1 MPITQLFLEELA
13 AVQETAQVTD
23 AISSFAQNLKPRLK
37 FSILYEWYYG
47 GLKSVILAD
56 EARITTN
63 EPSKVGNEGRRW
75 ILVKLKARFYPLV
88 PAFSMLRAC
97 QEVNDSRRNAAR
109 TDLKGPFET
118 RSILSGYVSRRPH
131 ATNDAKIDAPYCPAF
146 QYAAVKR
153 KEIWSHICT
162 RLYAYTCVNT

>member
-1 MPITQLFLEELA
+1 M
-13 AVQETAQVTD
+13 
-23 AISSFAQNLKPRLK
+23 
-37 FSILYEWYYG
+37 ILT
-47 GLKSVILAD
+47 D

-88 PAFSMLRAC
+88 PAFSVLRAC
-97 QEVNDSRRNAAR
+97 QEVNDSQRNAAR

-118 RSILSGYVSRRPH
+118 RSIVSGYVSRRPH
-131 ATNDAKIDAPYCPAF
+131 ATNDAKIDATYCPAF

-153 KEIWSHICT
+153 KEKKYAHIYVHVMCIYMCEYVYMYFYVY
-162 RLYAYTCVNT
+162 LYIGREMT